1 MNKAI
6 IHISDLHVSI
16 HETLK
21 KAPLDCNS
29 FLTTKPADGEIDN
42 FISEFTNKIKKHF
55 SGHDLYLI
63 ISGDIADKAIL
74 EEFQSAEKIVNKI
87 ISELN
92 IEKENILIVPGD
104 HDVNW
109 DDCKTAHQNGMRD
122 NDTRNSYE
130 YFDKKFQ
137 HFKSFYDGF
146 YQGKRTFCTNKSVIN
161 HLVFDAEKLLIVGLN
176 SNYKIDYD
184 GGYGFFPIDDLKDEL
199 KNLITSF
206 PSFSV
211 MAVFHHNIFAS
222 YENKMTGQ
230 WDNCD
235 SNRLAVFKVFE
246 DLGINT
252 LLYGN
257 EHTRCSFYNSNHK
270 LTYSDSGAFANSKQ
284 NPTPSFKVYEV
295 IHDSNKLIL
304 KNNLFLLLKAGLTD
318 LEFPCGKWTLQLQDE
333 LDAEIEE
340 IAIRLPVELVVKEDL
355 SLDVKSEEPIVNS
368 LSEKSIS
375 PESIGG
381 PANYIPFNTK
391 DEDHLSLLKLI
402 KTKDLF
408 HSGHFHW
415 SETSRAH
422 NWIDISK
429 LLNNKEDL
437 LSTKKHIINLIDKNK
452 LDFDFIIGLGIEGN
466 MLATRAS
473 VIKNKDY
480 TFLPY
485 SYRYDD
491 HSDYEKQL
499 NFENNGKYK
508 SVLIIT
514 DVVHDGR
521 TIRKL
526 IHKIRE
532 QDKTADFFKKV
543 DKVIVISLFYT
554 GHLPVDTSKH
564 FDLLNKREKDESF
577 DQENDHLEDRIQ
589 FHFVSHIKVDEC
601 PYSKDNYKADCIIVR
616 EGLGCVHKFYTEKTE
631 F

>member
-1 MNKAI
+1 MSTAI

-21 KAPLDCNS
+21 HEPIDCKS
-29 FLTTKPADGEIDN
+29 FLNTNTIDGEINN
-42 FISEFTNKIKKHF
+42 FITEFTNKIKKQF
-55 SGHDLYLI
+55 NNYDLYLI
-63 ISGDIADKAIL
+63 ISGDIADKAII

-87 ISELN
+87 TSELK
-92 IEKENILIVPGD
+92 IDKKNILIVPGD

-109 DDCKTAHQNGMRD
+109 DDCKTAHQKGIRAKD
-122 NDTRNSYE
+122 ARKSYE
-130 YFDKKFQ
+130 YFDEKFQ
-137 HFKSFYDGF
+137 NFKTFYERF
-146 YQGKRTFCTNKSVIN
+146 YEGKKTFNTKKSVID
-161 HLVFDAEKLLIVGLN
+161 HIAFDSEKLLIVGLN

-184 GGYGFFPIDDLKDEL
+184 GGNGFFHIDSLKDQL
-199 KNLITSF
+199 KKLIIDF
-206 PSFSV
+206 PDFSV

-222 YENKMTGQ
+222 YDNKMIGQ
-230 WDNCD
+230 WDNFD

-246 DLGINT
+246 ELGINT

-270 LTYSDSGAFANSKQ
+270 LTYSDSGTFANSKQ

-295 IHDSNKLIL
+295 VHESNKLIL

-333 LDAEIEE
+333 LEGEIEE
-340 IAIRLPVELVVKEDL
+340 IAIRLPVESIVKEDL
-355 SLDVKSEEPIVNS
+355 SLDVKSEENIIDPNP
-368 LSEKSIS
+368 EKSIFI
-375 PESIGG
+375 ESIEC
-381 PANYIPFNTK
+381 PVNYVPFDIN

-452 LDFDFIIGLGIEGN
+452 LDFDLIIGLGIEGN
-466 MLATRAS
+466 MLATRAAI
-473 VIKNKDY
+473 IKNKDY

-526 IHKIRE
+526 IHKIRK
-532 QDKTADFFKKV
+532 QDKTVDFFKTV

-554 GHLPVDTSKH
+554 GHLPLDKSKH
-564 FDLLNKREKDESF
+564 FDLLNKRDEDENF
-577 DQENDHLEDRIQ
+577 DYENDHLEDRIQ

-601 PYSKDNYKADCIIVR
+601 PYDKNNYKTDCIIVR
-616 EGLGCVHKFYTEKTE
+616 EGLGCVHKFYTEKL
-631 F
+631 

>member
-6 IHISDLHVSI
+6 IHISDLHVSL

-21 KAPLDCNS
+21 KAPIDCNS
-29 FLTTKPADGEIDN
+29 FLTTNTVDGEIDN
-42 FISEFTNKIKKHF
+42 FISEFTNKIKKQF
-55 SGHDLYLI
+55 KDYDLYLI
-63 ISGDIADKAIL
+63 ISGDIADKAII
-74 EEFQSAEKIVNKI
+74 EEFISAEKIINKI
-87 ISELN
+87 ITELKIDKN
-92 IEKENILIVPGD
+92 NILIVPGD
-104 HDVNW
+104 HDINR
-109 DDCKTAHQNGMRD
+109 DDCETAHQKGIRES
-122 NDTRNSYE
+122 DTRKSYE
-130 YFDKKFQ
+130 YFDEKFQ
-137 HFKSFYDGF
+137 NFKSFYEGF
-146 YQGKRTFCTNKSVIN
+146 YEGKKTFVTNKSVID
-161 HLVFDAEKLLIVGLN
+161 HIVFNSEKLVIVGLN

-184 GGYGFFPIDDLKDEL
+184 GGNGFFHIENLKEDL
-199 KNLITSF
+199 KNLMIDF
-206 PSFSV
+206 PDFSV

-222 YENKMTGQ
+222 YDNKMVGQ

-246 DLGINT
+246 GLGINT

-270 LTYSDSGAFANSKQ
+270 LTYSDSGVFANSKQ
-284 NPTPSFKVYEV
+284 SPTPSFKVYEV
-295 IHDSNKLIL
+295 IHDNNKLIL
-304 KNNLFLLLKAGLTD
+304 KNNLFLLIKAGLTD
-318 LEFPCGKWTLQLQDE
+318 LEFPCGKWTLQIQAE
-333 LDAEIEE
+333 LDGEIEE
-340 IAIRLPVELVVKEDL
+340 IAIRLPVESVVKEDL
-355 SLDVKSEEPIVNS
+355 SLDIKSEEKIIAS
-368 LSEKSIS
+368 ISEKSIN
-375 PESIGG
+375 PESKGG
-381 PANYIPFNTK
+381 PANYIPFDTK
-391 DEDHLSLLKLI
+391 DEDHKSLLKLI
-402 KTKDLF
+402 KKKDLF

-422 NWIDISK
+422 NWIDMSK

-437 LSTKKHIINLIDKNK
+437 LNTKKYIITLIDKNK

-480 TFLPY
+480 SFLPY

-526 IHKIRE
+526 IHKKRKE
-532 QDKTADFFKKV
+532 DKTADFFKTV

-554 GHLPVDTSKH
+554 GHLPLDTSDH
-564 FDLLNKREKDESF
+564 FDLLNKREEDEYF
-577 DQENDHLEDRIQ
+577 DHENDHLEDRIQ

-601 PYSKDNYKADCIIVR
+601 PYNKDNYKTDCIIVR
-616 EGLGCVHKFYTEKTE
+616 EGLGCVHKFYTEKH
-631 F
+631 